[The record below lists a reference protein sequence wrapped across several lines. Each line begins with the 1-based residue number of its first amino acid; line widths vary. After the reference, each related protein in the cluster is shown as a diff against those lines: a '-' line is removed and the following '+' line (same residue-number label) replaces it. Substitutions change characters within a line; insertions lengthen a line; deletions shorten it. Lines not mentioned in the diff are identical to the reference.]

1 MDTGTSITPVPTMA
15 VGTSITPVPTVAV
28 GTSVTPVS
36 TVDTGTVMTPREPQ
50 DRSPGTSAVAHAKD
64 SATETDSLL
73 SYCPREQLRS
83 LSRAELEG
91 RLENTLIIIEVLVL
105 QLRNWQESQRSL
117 PTVGPAKQRDAPAQT
132 DITWSQGEEQIYH
145 GLYLELHRRT
155 QALQRQR
162 GAEQELAQE
171 LAQATEAMREQ
182 VKALVSRCVAM
193 LQSVPGKLRSCLQE
207 RDEAQQRADEALR
220 AKAECDSFLEAFS
233 SHARA
238 QISAR
243 NQSLES
249 QQELVR
255 LLENTIHHQASL
267 AAESQLFREF
277 ADVAFANLQE
287 EQRVLDDEWER
298 VRALVSRCT
307 AMAWKMPGKLQSCLQ
322 EQEEAQQRA
331 DETLRAKEE
340 VSQRL
345 EETSA
350 ALQDA
355 VAQVEQLTVTNSR
368 LGADLGTLMKQ
379 LAGAQQE
386 RDALQQ
392 ETTDQ
397 KEEIS
402 RLTRGRDALQR
413 ECGELSQELR
423 EATECREFLDQE
435 NRMSRR
441 QLMEV
446 EAKLKST
453 LAELQE
459 RSLQHEKL
467 KESHKCLQDKQA
479 ALLRELERT
488 KAELQDSQ
496 LKREKVSWCLAD
508 IAESKLRLQELADCL
523 RASLEKE
530 KDDDTPLRSRT
541 WTPAP
546 RIPAHRTP
554 YRAGG
559 SALKATSGR
568 DGNEAAG
575 FGSVPRTKPSSD
587 KVFSTPK
594 QAEPEGGLIERVAEL
609 RAVVSELSLLSTR
622 IQELEQS
629 EFKALEAKISKLQL
643 RLEKVTDE
651 SQERMDDQAAT
662 IAKLNKALQG
672 KIQNEKVLQDILKQQ
687 EEHMMDLID
696 KSGEVTRLNGE
707 VSQLRR
713 SLQRAETEAKVLWEE
728 VRGQEPKVDAARVQ
742 ERILMRQEVDKLRLL
757 LLEKM
762 DENSQL
768 SDKYL
773 EQIQG
778 LELRLQQSQK
788 LLKTYEETQE
798 KMKKVLSCPQ
808 VLSVLPA
815 VSPGCPELLGL
826 LRYLDLKPPSAESKE
841 EAPEP
846 Q

>member
-1 MDTGTSITPVPTMA
+1 MVSGGTRQARGTQLGTSRARCHRCWHVL
-15 VGTSITPVPTVAV
+15 
-28 GTSVTPVS
+28 S
-36 TVDTGTVMTPREPQ
+36 TRVLVLSPGHLGQAGPPATQPCGARPAEPAGGSG
-50 DRSPGTSAVAHAKD
+50 SPGTGGER
-64 SATETDSLL
+64 TQ
-73 SYCPREQLRS
+73 P
-83 LSRAELEG
+83 G
-91 RLENTLIIIEVLVL
+91 
-105 QLRNWQESQRSL
+105 WL
-117 PTVGPAKQRDAPAQT
+117 PHILALHG
-132 DITWSQGEEQIYH
+132 IGSQGTWVFLGSGAAGSTRCLSGGCWKQLLRP
-145 GLYLELHRRT
+145 GLCHRCLGTWVR
-155 QALQRQR
+155 
-162 GAEQELAQE
+162 ELARGSSRQSRCWPP
-171 LAQATEAMREQ
+171 LRASSRGCFLLQKEQ
-182 VKALVSRCVAM
+182 VKALVSRCVAV
-193 LQSVPGKLRSCLQE
+193 LQSVPDKLQSCLQE

-238 QISAR
+238 QISAQ
-243 NQSLES
+243 NQSLAS
-249 QQELVR
+249 QQELLG
-255 LLENTIHHQASL
+255 LLESTIHQQASL
-267 AAESQLFREF
+267 AAESQLFREL
-277 ADVAFANLQE
+277 ADIAFANLQE

-307 AMAWKMPGKLQSCLQ
+307 ALAWKMPDKLQSCLQ

-368 LGADLGTLMKQ
+368 LGAGRGTHGGCRDGGRGGGGWSRSSHSQ
-379 LAGAQQE
+379 LSPCRPGHPDEAAGQRAAGAGRAPARNHRPEGGDLPVGSAPPFIPPPKNPQNTPVGS
-386 RDALQQ
+386 LHPYP
-392 ETTDQ
+392 
-397 KEEIS
+397 IPI

-508 IAESKLRLQELADCL
+508 IADSKLRLQELADCL

-559 SALKATSGR
+559 SVGSALKNTSGR

-575 FGSVPRTKPSSD
+575 FGSVPQTKPSSD

-594 QAEPEGGLIERVAEL
+594 RAEPEGDLIERVAEL

-629 EFKALEAKISKLQL
+629 EFKALEAKISKLQR

-687 EEHMMDLID
+687 EEHMLDLID

-788 LLKTYEETQE
+788 LLKAYEETQE
-798 KMKKVLSCPQ
+798 KMKKVS
-808 VLSVLPA
+808 
-815 VSPGCPELLGL
+815 
-826 LRYLDLKPPSAESKE
+826 
-841 EAPEP
+841 
-846 Q
+846 

>member
-1 MDTGTSITPVPTMA
+1 MVSGGTRQARGTQLGTSRARCHRCWHVL
-15 VGTSITPVPTVAV
+15 
-28 GTSVTPVS
+28 S
-36 TVDTGTVMTPREPQ
+36 TRVLVLSPGHLGQAGPPATQPCGARPAEPAGGSG
-50 DRSPGTSAVAHAKD
+50 SPGTGGER
-64 SATETDSLL
+64 TQ
-73 SYCPREQLRS
+73 P
-83 LSRAELEG
+83 G
-91 RLENTLIIIEVLVL
+91 
-105 QLRNWQESQRSL
+105 WL
-117 PTVGPAKQRDAPAQT
+117 PHILALHG
-132 DITWSQGEEQIYH
+132 IGSQGTWVFLGSGAAGSTRCLSGGCWKQLLRP
-145 GLYLELHRRT
+145 GLCHRCLGTWVR
-155 QALQRQR
+155 
-162 GAEQELAQE
+162 ELARGSSRQSRCWPP
-171 LAQATEAMREQ
+171 LRASSRGCFLLQKEQ
-182 VKALVSRCVAM
+182 VKALVSRCVAV
-193 LQSVPGKLRSCLQE
+193 LQSVPDKLQSCLQE

-238 QISAR
+238 QISAQ
-243 NQSLES
+243 NQSLAS
-249 QQELVR
+249 QQELLG
-255 LLENTIHHQASL
+255 LLESTIHQQASL
-267 AAESQLFREF
+267 AAESQLFREL
-277 ADVAFANLQE
+277 ADIAFANLQE

-307 AMAWKMPGKLQSCLQ
+307 ALAWKMPDKLQSCLQ

-379 LAGAQQE
+379 LASAQQE

-508 IAESKLRLQELADCL
+508 IADSKLRLQELADCL

-559 SALKATSGR
+559 SVGSALKNTSGR

-575 FGSVPRTKPSSD
+575 FGSVPQTKPSSD

-594 QAEPEGGLIERVAEL
+594 RAEPEGDLIERVAEL

-629 EFKALEAKISKLQL
+629 EFKALEAKISKLQR

-687 EEHMMDLID
+687 EEHMLDLID

-788 LLKTYEETQE
+788 LLKAYEETQE
-798 KMKKVLSCPQ
+798 KMKKVS
-808 VLSVLPA
+808 
-815 VSPGCPELLGL
+815 
-826 LRYLDLKPPSAESKE
+826 
-841 EAPEP
+841 
-846 Q
+846 